1 MHLRPYQSAAI
12 AAVANGYAAGF
23 RGVMLVM
30 PTGAGKT
37 VVFTRL
43 AQETGRILIVV
54 PRIELVAQTRY
65 KLWRYGVRHGVI
77 AAGSRDV
84 DSGARVQVAMA
95 QTLVRRAALVLD
107 FDLVILD
114 ECHLAASDTYRKIL
128 TRCGN
133 ARILAVT
140 ATPFRLD
147 GQGFG
152 HFASALVCGPSVA
165 DLTALGSLVPAIT
178 YSVPTVDLSNL
189 TRSKGEFDAGAF
201 ETGITG
207 DVVAHYQRLAQARQ
221 AIVFAASVKHA
232 DKLRA
237 EFVAAGIAAATVTG
251 ETPSHDRAI
260 LLQLLHNGTLQVIC
274 NYGVLTEGF
283 DCPPVS
289 AIVIARATTSCALWI
304 QMAGR
309 GLRPS
314 VGKANCILL
323 DHGGNACRHGGI
335 EYEREYSLQGAKV
348 KAPNEGTLAKVCTLC
363 AAVMPVT
370 AKVCPVCGLVPAV
383 EPRPEPKRRAGELQA
398 MAAGTAPV
406 KLPSWQSLT
415 RDAVQRGQALAQRGR
430 DA

>member
-1 MHLRPYQSAAI
+1 MQLRPYQSQSI
-12 AAVANGYAAGF
+12 ADVASRYTADH
-23 RGVMLVM
+23 RGVLLVM

-54 PRIELVAQTRY
+54 PRIELVAQTRD

-84 DSGARVQVAMA
+84 DAGARVQVAMA
-95 QTLVRRAALVLD
+95 QTLVRRILILE
-107 FDLVILD
+107 FDLIILD

-128 TRCGN
+128 ARLGN

-152 HFASALVCGPSVA
+152 HFASALVCGPSVT

-201 ETGITG
+201 ETSITG
-207 DVVAHYQRLAQARQ
+207 DVVAHYQRLAKGRQ

-232 DKLRA
+232 DKLRV

-289 AIVIARATTSCALWI
+289 CIVIARATTSCALWI

-314 VGKANCILL
+314 GGKVNCILL

-335 EYEREYSLQGAKV
+335 EYEREYSLQGVKV

-370 AKVCPVCGLVPAV
+370 AKVCPVCGCPVAV

-398 MAAGTAPV
+398 IAAGTAPV
-406 KLPSWQSLT
+406 KLPSWRALT
-415 RDAVQRGQALAQRGR
+415 RDAVQRGQDLAIRGKH
-430 DA
+430 A